1 MKKEYIIPI
10 FVPHLGCP
18 NDCTFCNQKKISGQ
32 KKLITSQDVKD
43 KIEYTVALVSDFA
56 KKYSLSTTQ
65 AFNYLDR
72 FNAID
77 FVNQHYNI
85 THTLPFAEI
94 VDDLSLYCK
103 NHGGNL

>member
-1 MKKEYIIPI
+1 MENNMVT
-10 FVPHLGCP
+10 VP
-18 NDCTFCNQKKISGQ
+18 
-32 KKLITSQDVKD
+32 VKD
-43 KIEYTVALVSDFA
+43 KIEFTVSLVSDFA

-65 AFNYLDR
+65 AFNYLDH

-85 THTLPFAEI
+85 AHTLSFAEV
-94 VDDLSLYCK
+94 VDDLAMYCK

>member
-1 MKKEYIIPI
+1 MAE
-10 FVPHLGCP
+10 V
-18 NDCTFCNQKKISGQ
+18 N
-32 KKLITSQDVKD
+32 VKD

-56 KKYSLSTTQ
+56 KKHSLSTTQ

-72 FNAID
+72 FNVID
-77 FVNQHYNI
+77 FINQHYNI
-85 THTLPFAEI
+85 AHTLAFTEI

>member
-1 MKKEYIIPI
+1 MQEANP
-10 FVPHLGCP
+10 
-18 NDCTFCNQKKISGQ
+18 
-32 KKLITSQDVKD
+32 KD
-43 KIEYTVALVSDFA
+43 KIEYTVALISDFA

-85 THTLPFAEI
+85 AHTLSFPEI
-94 VDDLSLYCK
+94 VDNLALYCK

>member
-1 MKKEYIIPI
+1 MEEIP
-10 FVPHLGCP
+10 
-18 NDCTFCNQKKISGQ
+18 
-32 KKLITSQDVKD
+32 VKD

-72 FNAID
+72 FNAITLLE
-77 FVNQHYNI
+77 QHYNI
-85 THTLPFAEI
+85 THTLSFAEI
-94 VDDLSLYCK
+94 IDDLSLYCR

>member
-1 MKKEYIIPI
+1 MQEVHP
-10 FVPHLGCP
+10 
-18 NDCTFCNQKKISGQ
+18 
-32 KKLITSQDVKD
+32 KD
-43 KIEYTVALVSDFA
+43 KIEYTVAIVSDFA

-77 FVNQHYNI
+77 FINQHYNLAQ
-85 THTLPFAEI
+85 TLAFTDILE
-94 VDDLSLYCK
+94 DLSLYCK

>member
-1 MKKEYIIPI
+1 MAE
-10 FVPHLGCP
+10 VP
-18 NDCTFCNQKKISGQ
+18 
-32 KKLITSQDVKD
+32 VKD

-94 VDDLSLYCK
+94 IDDLSLYIAK
-103 NHGGNL
+103 ITEETSDVFISWFNSRNKGN

>member
-1 MKKEYIIPI
+1 MAE
-10 FVPHLGCP
+10 VP
-18 NDCTFCNQKKISGQ
+18 
-32 KKLITSQDVKD
+32 VKD

-94 VDDLSLYCK
+94 IDDLSLYIAK
-103 NHGGNL
+103 ITEETSDVFISWFKRL

>member
-1 MKKEYIIPI
+1 MAE
-10 FVPHLGCP
+10 VP
-18 NDCTFCNQKKISGQ
+18 
-32 KKLITSQDVKD
+32 VKD
-43 KIEYTVALVSDFA
+43 KIEFTVALVSDFA

-94 VDDLSLYCK
+94 IDDLSLYCK
-103 NHGGNL
+103 NHGGNI

>member
-1 MKKEYIIPI
+1 MAE
-10 FVPHLGCP
+10 VP
-18 NDCTFCNQKKISGQ
+18 
-32 KKLITSQDVKD
+32 VKD

-77 FVNQHYNI
+77 FVNQTTTLRTRFRLQRLLMTFHYIAKI
-85 THTLPFAEI
+85 TEETSDVFISWFKRL
-94 VDDLSLYCK
+94 
-103 NHGGNL
+103 

>member
-1 MKKEYIIPI
+1 MTQ
-10 FVPHLGCP
+10 VPA
-18 NDCTFCNQKKISGQ
+18 
-32 KKLITSQDVKD
+32 KD
-43 KIEYTVALVSDFA
+43 KIEYVISLVGDFA

-85 THTLPFAEI
+85 AHTLTFTEI
-94 VDDLSLYCK
+94 IDDLSLYCK
-103 NHGGNL
+103 KHGGNL